1 MIKPFST
8 DETKSNTEST
18 LKLEQKAIYI
28 SNNMQLKNKNKVNTI
43 QEKKHDKINRKIIL
57 LGLLLWEDFGV

>member
-43 QEKKHDKINRKIIL
+43 QEKSMTK
-57 LGLLLWEDFGV
+57 